1 MFFDRQGPEGSMSSF
16 RTFLK
21 YDAMQR
27 HLIFVL
33 ALMTGLYS
41 CHANA
46 GKKGENPTDN
56 EYAALYGE
64 GNDAENAA
72 EVTDD
77 STATS
82 PSSENGSAADSS
94 RIKYITIHSDILKA
108 DREYTVYLP
117 AGYYSDTTRRYPVL
131 YLLHGMLDDNRCWVV
146 RAKLKQVADELIS
159 NGKAAP
165 MVIVTPLAGGE
176 ANKDW
181 NGYFNMPGWN
191 YEDFFF
197 QEFMPMIEKTYRIL
211 ADRQHRAVA
220 GLSMGGGA
228 AASYAQRYPEVFSSC
243 YAMSAL
249 MDKAKLP
256 GQQAGPKSKVGLF
269 TASVE
274 KFCTS
279 RFVQRADAPT
289 LEKLRTVRW
298 YVDCGDRDF
307 LVSTNRAFVAAMK
320 QADVPLTVQ
329 YRPGQ
334 HSWKYWHS
342 GLYICLPFVSEG
354 WK

>member
-1 MFFDRQGPEGSMSSF
+1 MKK
-16 RTFLK
+16 FLILF
-21 YDAMQR
+21 YSTLSLFACAGTPSAPNHSDADS
-27 HLIFVL
+27 
-33 ALMTGLYS
+33 A
-41 CHANA
+41 
-46 GKKGENPTDN
+46 TDG
-56 EYAALYGE
+56 YAALYGK
-64 GNDAENAA
+64 DATTESVK
-72 EVTDD
+72 E
-77 STATS
+77 TATDAKS
-82 PSSENGSAADSS
+82 AGQIAPSDSS
-94 RIKYITIHSDILKA
+94 RILYVNFHSDILNA

-117 AGYYSDTTRRYPVL
+117 AGYGKDTEQRYPVL
-131 YLLHGMLDDNRCWVV
+131 YLLHGMLDDNKCWVV
-146 RAKLKQVADELIS
+146 RGQLKSVADELIA

-197 QEFMPMIEKTYRIL
+197 KEFMPHIESTYQVL
-211 ADRQHRAVA
+211 TDRQHRAVA

-228 AASYAQRYPEVFSSC
+228 AASYAQRYPDLFSSC

-249 MDKAKLP
+249 MDAAKLP
-256 GQQAGPKSKVGLF
+256 GQQAGPESKVGLF
-269 TASVE
+269 TTSV
-274 KFCTS
+274 KKLCTS
-279 RFVQRADAPT
+279 RFVRNAPDSVRA
-289 LEKLRTVRW
+289 KLRTIRW

-307 LVSTNRAFVAAMK
+307 LRKTNEAFVAAMK
-320 QADVPLTVQ
+320 EANIPLTVK

-342 GLYICLPFVSEG
+342 GLYICLPFVSED